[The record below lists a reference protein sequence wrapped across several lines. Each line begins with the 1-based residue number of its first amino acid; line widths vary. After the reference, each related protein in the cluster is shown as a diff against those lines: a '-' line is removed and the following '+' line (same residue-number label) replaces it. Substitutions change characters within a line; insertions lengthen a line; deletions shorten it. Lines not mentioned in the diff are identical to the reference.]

1 MNRSIGG
8 FVATLVVLATSLL
21 SMSTVRAQSLQLVVN
36 GQPRVFVLN
45 RPSGTEPHPTVIMLH
60 GGGSNAAREADA
72 PGLGQLAP
80 QNGFAAVFPEG
91 RAGRWNHLPPGKE
104 ARQMAE
110 GVFKGVGGAPDDV
123 TFLKLLVADLV
134 RRGVSDPKRI
144 YLVGRAA
151 GGLMAL
157 RMACEDAGLFA
168 GLGLLTTGMAEP
180 TGAVCRPAKPLPVLM
195 LNGTADQVMPY
206 AGGTVA
212 DRDGVPG
219 RGAYGIWPAERLVEF
234 FRRLNGCT
242 ESALSVVALRGREQ
256 IELERWARCAG
267 APVEFYRVAG
277 GGHNANP
284 TGLDVSQALLTFFS
298 GKPASATAPAATPA
312 AHAQSMQLVVDGQ
325 PRVFVLNRP
334 PGAEPRPTVIM
345 LHGAGSNAAKEA
357 NAPGLGQL
365 APQNGFAAV
374 FPEGRGGRW
383 NHVPPGKEATAFVEL
398 AFKDAGGALD
408 DVKFL
413 RLLVADLIGRG
424 VSDPKRVYLAGR
436 SAGGLM
442 TLRMACED
450 AKLFAGIGLLITGM
464 SEPQGTVCRPAKPL
478 PVLMLNGTADQLIP
492 YGGGT
497 VGGMDGTPGRGV
509 FAVWPTDRLVEFFR
523 RLNGCTDPAQ
533 LSVVAVQSREQ
544 IHLERSAG
552 CAGAPIEFYRVV
564 GGSHNANPTGLDVS
578 QALLTF
584 FSGKPVSAAVSGP
597 AAAAAPAATVVAQ
610 SAGSRPDDRP
620 RCFSNAIGS
629 AEIEA
634 CGRLIA
640 SGDVRGTDLVRAH
653 LQRAII
659 FSRRGDDYDRV
670 IADTTEMLKIEPNNA
685 EALVLRGNSLQRK
698 GETARARADVTKAV
712 QLGPKSALA
721 HNALSVYYNMTGDY
735 DRALSAANESLRIN
749 PDGPYGRKNR
759 AESLEGKGE
768 LENAL
773 ADFRSALARDPQMTE
788 RAGKESAEAIRR
800 IEQKLAAR
808 TAPPTLAPPPPAA
821 QNAPSPPSTLAAVPG
836 RRVALVIGNDRYEN
850 LPVLQKAV
858 NDARAVRERLARIGF
873 EVIHVENANRRTMN
887 QKLAELTGK
896 IGRGDTAFFFF
907 AGHGIAIRDTNYL
920 LPVDTPQAREGQE
933 GLIARE
939 AIGADVILDALQDRG
954 AKVSL
959 MVLDACRD
967 NPFKTASSR
976 GVGGTRGLSQM
987 PAPEGVFVLYS
998 AGFGQTALDRLSDND
1013 KDPNSVFTRT
1023 FVKLLERPGLSLQ
1036 ELAKITQ
1043 GEVRKLAASI
1053 NHVQMPAYYD
1063 QVDGTLTL
1071 TPK

>member
-8 FVATLVVLATSLL
+8 FVVTFILLAASALSATLAAH
-21 SMSTVRAQSLQLVVN
+21 AQSMQLVVD
-36 GQPRVFVLN
+36 GQPRVFVLK
-45 RPSGTEPHPTVIMLH
+45 RPSGTEPHPTVIILH

-157 RMACEDAGLFA
+157 RMVCEDAGLFA

-298 GKPASATAPAATPA
+298 GKPASASAPAATPA
-312 AHAQSMQLVVDGQ
+312 AHAQSMQLVVDEQ

-424 VSDPKRVYLAGR
+424 VSDPKRIYLAGR

-464 SEPQGTVCRPAKPL
+464 SEPQGAVCRPAKPL

-497 VGGMDGTPGRGV
+497 VAGMDGTPGRGV
-509 FAVWPTDRLVEFFR
+509 FAVWPTERLVEFFR
-523 RLNGCTDPAQ
+523 RLNGCTDPVQ

-544 IHLERSAG
+544 IYLEQSAG
-552 CAGAPIEFYRVV
+552 CAGAPIEFYRVA
-564 GGSHNANPTGLDVS
+564 GGGHNANPTGLDVS

-584 FSGKPVSAAVSGP
+584 FSGKPVSAAASAP
-597 AAAAAPAATVVAQ
+597 AAAPAPAATVVAQ
-610 SAGSRPDDRP
+610 STASHPDDRP
-620 RCFSNAIGS
+620 RCFSNGVGT

-640 SGDVRGTDLVRAH
+640 SGEVRGADLVRAYW
-653 LQRAII
+653 QRAVM
-659 FSRRGDDYDRV
+659 FARRGDDYDRV
-670 IADTTEMLKIEPNNA
+670 IADANEMLKFDPNNVD
-685 EALVLRGNSLQRK
+685 ALVLRGSSLQRK
-698 GETARARADVTKAV
+698 GDVARARDDMNRAV
-712 QLGPKSALA
+712 RLGPKSVLA
-721 HNALSVYYNMTGDY
+721 NNALSTYYNLTGEY
-735 DRALSAANESLRIN
+735 DRALAAATESLRLN
-749 PDGPYGRKNR
+749 PDGIYGHKNR
-759 AESLEGKGE
+759 AESLENKGD
-768 LENAL
+768 LQTAL
-773 ADFRSALARDPQMTE
+773 ADFRYVLARDPQKTE
-788 RAGKESAEAIRR
+788 RAGQESAEAIRR

-808 TAPPTLAPPPPAA
+808 TAPPSPPPTAA
-821 QNAPSPPSTLAAVPG
+821 QNLPSPSSALAGVPG

-850 LPVLQKAV
+850 VPGLQKAV
-858 NDARAVRERLARIGF
+858 NDARAVRERLTRLGF
-873 EVIHVENANRRTMN
+873 DVIHVENANRRVMN

-920 LPVDTPQAREGQE
+920 LPVDTPPAREGQE

-939 AIGADVILDALQDRG
+939 AIGADVILDALQERG

-967 NPFKTASSR
+967 NPFKTANSR

-998 AGFGQTALDRLSDND
+998 AGFGQTALDRLSDED
-1013 KDPNSVFTRT
+1013 KNPNSVFTRT
-1023 FVKLLERPGLSLQ
+1023 FVKLLEQPGLSLQ

-1071 TPK
+1071 MPK

>member
-8 FVATLVVLATSLL
+8 FVVTFVVLAACAL
-21 SMSTVRAQSLQLVVN
+21 SATPTAHAQSLQLVVN

-345 LHGAGSNAAKEA
+345 LHGAFSNAAKEA

-374 FPEGRGGRW
+374 FPEGRAGRW
-383 NHVPPGKEATAFVEL
+383 NHLPPGKEATAFAEL

-408 DVKFL
+408 DVRFL
-413 RLLVADLIGRG
+413 KLLVADLVRRG
-424 VSDPKRVYLAGR
+424 VSDPKRIYLAGR

-450 AKLFAGIGLLITGM
+450 AKLFAGIGLLIAGM
-464 SEPQGTVCRPAKPL
+464 SEPEGAVCRPAKPL
-478 PVLMLNGTADQLIP
+478 PVLLLNGTADQLIP

-509 FAVWPTDRLVEFFR
+509 FAVWPAERLVEFFR

-552 CAGAPIEFYRVV
+552 CAGAPVEFYRVV
-564 GGSHNANPTGLDVS
+564 GGGHNANPTGLDVG

-584 FSGKPVSAAVSGP
+584 FSGKP
-597 AAAAAPAATVVAQ
+597 AAAAAPATAATVVAH
-610 SAGSRPDDRP
+610 AAPSRPDDQR
-620 RCFSNAIGS
+620 RCFSNGIGIP
-629 AEIEA
+629 EIEA

-640 SGDVRGTDLVRAH
+640 SGEVRGADLVRAY
-653 LQRAII
+653 LQRAVI
-659 FSRRGDDYDRV
+659 FGRRGDDYDRV
-670 IADTTEMLKIEPNNA
+670 IADTTEMLKIEPNNV
-685 EALVLRGNSLQRK
+685 EALLLRGNTLQRK
-698 GETARARADVTKAV
+698 GEAARARADVTRAV

-735 DRALSAANESLRIN
+735 DRALAAANESLRIN

-768 LENAL
+768 LESAL
-773 ADFRSALARDPQMTE
+773 ADFRSALARDPQMIE

-808 TAPPTLAPPPPAA
+808 NLPPTPPPPAA
-821 QNAPSPPSTLAAVPG
+821 QNPPSPASTLALVPG

-850 LPVLQKAV
+850 LPPLQKAV
-858 NDARAVRERLARIGF
+858 NDARAVRERLVKIGF

-933 GLIARE
+933 GLITRE

-959 MVLDACRD
+959 LVLDACRD
-967 NPFKTASSR
+967 NPFKTANSR

-1013 KDPNSVFTRT
+1013 KNPNSVFTRT
-1023 FVKLLERPGLSLQ
+1023 FVKLLEQPGLSLQ

>member
-1 MNRSIGG
+1 MHRSVSG
-8 FVATLVVLATSLL
+8 FVTALAVLAASVLAATPPAH
-21 SMSTVRAQSLQLVVN
+21 AQSMQLVVD

-45 RPSGTEPHPTVIMLH
+45 RPPGAEPRPTVIMLH
-60 GGGSNAAREADA
+60 GAFSNAAKEADA

-104 ARQMAE
+104 ATAFAE
-110 GVFKGVGGAPDDV
+110 LAFMDAGEALDDV
-123 TFLKLLVADLV
+123 KFLKLLVADLV
-134 RRGVSDPKRI
+134 RRGVSDPKCI
-144 YLVGRAA
+144 
-151 GGLMAL
+151 
-157 RMACEDAGLFA
+157 
-168 GLGLLTTGMAEP
+168 
-180 TGAVCRPAKPLPVLM
+180 
-195 LNGTADQVMPY
+195 
-206 AGGTVA
+206 
-212 DRDGVPG
+212 
-219 RGAYGIWPAERLVEF
+219 
-234 FRRLNGCT
+234 
-242 ESALSVVALRGREQ
+242 
-256 IELERWARCAG
+256 
-267 APVEFYRVAG
+267 
-277 GGHNANP
+277 
-284 TGLDVSQALLTFFS
+284 
-298 GKPASATAPAATPA
+298 
-312 AHAQSMQLVVDGQ
+312 
-325 PRVFVLNRP
+325 
-334 PGAEPRPTVIM
+334 
-345 LHGAGSNAAKEA
+345 
-357 NAPGLGQL
+357 
-365 APQNGFAAV
+365 
-374 FPEGRGGRW
+374 
-383 NHVPPGKEATAFVEL
+383 
-398 AFKDAGGALD
+398 
-408 DVKFL
+408 
-413 RLLVADLIGRG
+413 
-424 VSDPKRVYLAGR
+424 YLAGR

-450 AKLFAGIGLLITGM
+450 ARLFAGIGLLIASM
-464 SEPQGTVCRPAKPL
+464 SEPAGAVCRPAKPL
-478 PVLMLNGTADQLIP
+478 PVLLLNGTADQVVP

-497 VGGMDGTPGRGV
+497 VAGLDGTPGRGV
-509 FAVWPTDRLVEFFR
+509 FAVWSAERLVEFFR
-523 RLNGCTDPAQ
+523 RLNGCTDPVQ
-533 LSVVAVQSREQ
+533 FSVVAMQSREQ

-564 GGSHNANPTGLDVS
+564 GGGHNANRTGFDVS

-584 FSGKPVSAAVSGP
+584 FSGKPASAP
-597 AAAAAPAATVVAQ
+597 AAAAAPTAAAAPVVAQ
-610 SAGSRPDDRP
+610 SAALRSDDRP
-620 RCFSNAIGS
+620 RCFSNGIGIP
-629 AEIEA
+629 EIEA

-640 SGDVRGTDLVRAH
+640 SGEVRGADLVRAY
-653 LQRAII
+653 LQRAVI
-659 FSRRGDDYDRV
+659 FGRRGDDFDRV
-670 IADTTEMLKIEPNNA
+670 IADATEMLKIEPSNV
-685 EALVLRGNSLQRK
+685 EALLLRGNSLQRK
-698 GETARARADVTKAV
+698 GEAARARADVTRAV

-759 AESLEGKGE
+759 AESLEGKGD
-768 LENAL
+768 LQGAL
-773 ADFRSALARDPQMTE
+773 ADFRSVLARDPQMTE

-808 TAPPTLAPPPPAA
+808 TAPPPPPAA
-821 QNAPSPPSTLAAVPG
+821 QNLPSPPSTLALVPG

-850 LPVLQKAV
+850 LPALQKAV
-858 NDARAVRERLARIGF
+858 NDARAVRERLAKIGF

-954 AKVSL
+954 AKISL

-967 NPFKTASSR
+967 NPFKSANSR
-976 GVGGTRGLSQM
+976 GVGGTRGLGQM

-998 AGFGQTALDRLSDND
+998 AGFGQTALDRLSDDD
-1013 KDPNSVFTRT
+1013 KNPNSVFTRT